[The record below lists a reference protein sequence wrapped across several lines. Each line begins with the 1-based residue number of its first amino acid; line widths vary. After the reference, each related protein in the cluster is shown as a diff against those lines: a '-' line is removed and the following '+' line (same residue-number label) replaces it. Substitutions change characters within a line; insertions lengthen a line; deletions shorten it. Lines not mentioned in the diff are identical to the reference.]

1 MNKGSARALADASA
15 RPPWTDPTRMSL
27 VGRVASKLAQN
38 QSTVVALASTA
49 TAGYLMMRARK
60 SVVATP
66 ARGAATS
73 AASTTIPFETL
84 DVFTPTRYGGNPLA
98 VVFDLEH
105 KLTDDEMQ
113 KIAMEFG
120 YSETTFVLPPKDPE
134 NNTAW
139 VRIFSPTAEMPFAG
153 HPNVGTATALAWR
166 GELFGKPI
174 GDTVYLEE
182 KAGIVPLDILHDAI
196 TGRPTGALLTAPEEF
211 RVEIKSLP
219 VDTIAQC
226 LGIEEEDVVTKHH
239 DPLVA
244 TCGLPFIIAEL
255 TSLEVRTQ

>member
-1 MNKGSARALADASA
+1 
-15 RPPWTDPTRMSL
+15 MSHL
-27 VGRVASKLAQN
+27 GRVASKLAQN

-84 DVFTPTRYGGNPLA
+84 DVFTPTKYGGNPLA
-98 VVFDLEH
+98 VVFDLEQ

-174 GDTVYLEE
+174 GDTVLLEE